1 MTTVSGCPSR
11 HQDPANVFAKV
22 LLDRDFLCSFFFF
35 PLNTDESFSSGE
47 KEDTRTRHPLVKV
60 DGREGVVPY
69 EGRGNE
75 RVYLEES
82 ESSSSR
88 EGERRRRLADSDGRT
103 SRPGI
108 VTTHRRIRKAKSCG
122 RKRKMKSLQR
132 PRVAEEL
139 LAKDTT
145 LSLQQSTSS
154 QAEQWETAG
163 SSICQTVSKNII
175 LQ

>member
-1 MTTVSGCPSR
+1 MSFPKCCWIVT
-11 HQDPANVFAKV
+11 FYV
-22 LLDRDFLCSFFFF
+22 LFFFF
-35 PLNTDESFSSGE
+35 FFTLNTDESFSSGE

-69 EGRGNE
+69 EGRGDE
-75 RVYLEES
+75 RVHLEES

-88 EGERRRRLADSDGRT
+88 EGERRRRLADSDDRT
-103 SRPGI
+103 LRPGI